1 MTRDYSRGSA
11 STLVFDDASEPSRRQ
26 VLSVPRCQCCGSRLP
41 QMLEKRPTTPYQ
53 RVASRLKPVV
63 PSASRRIA
71 RVNTLQLIQKVAAV
85 NQIEKLYRFGSH
97 HFGLRNQSFQFS
109 GLFGFCTF
117 LRRRLDLFRCL
128 GWRFVTPIM
137 RGGQM
142 IDHAL
147 EDLSRIYF
155 R

>member
-1 MTRDYSRGSA
+1 MS
-11 STLVFDDASEPSRRQ
+11 
-26 VLSVPRCQCCGSRLP
+26 VLWLAFATNAG
-41 QMLEKRPTTPYQ
+41 KRPTTPYQ

-63 PSASRRIA
+63 SSASSRIA

-97 HFGLRNQSFQFS
+97 HFGLRNRSFQFS

-128 GWRFVTPIM
+128 GRRFVTPIM
-137 RGGQM
+137 RGSQM

-155 R
+155 CDTNTFEVAPVAQLPN